1 MRLHMEG
8 ENTQS
13 SIESPWDLIKTLL
26 APRTLPHVF
35 LLIAGTGGLFVFVST
50 ISDDPGFAAIIFTSA
65 MASYSILGIIGNNSH
80 IKKWLLIDGY
90 ASTLGRILGPLFLPI
105 TLMAVISGTILFTIA
120 EDKNIRDMWA
130 IALSSLFVIWSIGQG
145 LALRS
150 SIRDLIIRSKSSKR
164 SDEITPKSWDL
175 WRLFLG
181 AFIFSIIIA
190 ILRGIV
196 IPNISGT
203 NPLIF
208 SWVIYTLVCFS
219 VIALFLQIAKDG
231 IMPLDTS
238 WTKGDRSRVHRTS
251 QLMIALI
258 AWHLS
263 SAWSRLSGN
272 ETSAM
277 LFEEA
282 ILVVITVVSAVWAM
296 TNRNKSNIKFISK
309 DTAIHWAIA
318 FGFGYAGSIT
328 VMSGLT
334 ESLPILGNISQTLGV
349 GHILTSLTLLIGL
362 KTTISRPKVSEV
374 IHDNEEINL
383 EIEELT
389 NELNEI

>member
-1 MRLHMEG
+1 M
-8 ENTQS
+8 
-13 SIESPWDLIKTLL
+13 TL
-26 APRTLPHVF
+26 
-35 LLIAGTGGLFVFVST
+35 
-50 ISDDPGFAAIIFTSA
+50 
-65 MASYSILGIIGNNSH
+65 
-80 IKKWLLIDGY
+80 
-90 ASTLGRILGPLFLPI
+90 
-105 TLMAVISGTILFTIA
+105 ISGTILFTIA
-120 EDKNIRDMWA
+120 GDKNIRDLWA

-164 SDEITPKSWDL
+164 SEEITPKSWDFR
-175 WRLFLG
+175 RLFLG

-190 ILRGIV
+190 ILRGIA
-196 IPNISGT
+196 IPNITGT
-203 NPLIF
+203 NPLLF
-208 SWVIYTLVCFS
+208 SWGIYTLVCFS
-219 VIALFLQIAKDG
+219 VIALFLQVAKDG
-231 IMPLDTS
+231 IIPMDTS
-238 WTKGDRSRVHRTS
+238 WTKGDRSRVHRTG
-251 QLMIALI
+251 QLMIVLI

-277 LFEEA
+277 LLEEA
-282 ILVVITVVSAVWAM
+282 MLVVITVVSAVWAM

-334 ESLPILGNISQTLGV
+334 ESLPILGNISQTLGA
-349 GHILTSLTLLIGL
+349 GHILTALTLLIGM
-362 KTTISRPKVSEV
+362 KTTISRPTRT
-374 IHDNEEINL
+374 EINDEDEETDL

>member
-1 MRLHMEG
+1 
-8 ENTQS
+8 
-13 SIESPWDLIKTLL
+13 
-26 APRTLPHVF
+26 
-35 LLIAGTGGLFVFVST
+35 
-50 ISDDPGFAAIIFTSA
+50 
-65 MASYSILGIIGNNSH
+65 
-80 IKKWLLIDGY
+80 
-90 ASTLGRILGPLFLPI
+90 LGRILGPLFLPI

-120 EDKNIRDMWA
+120 GDKNIRDMWA

-164 SDEITPKSWDL
+164 SEEITPKSWDL
-175 WRLFLG
+175 WRLFAG

-190 ILRGIV
+190 ILRGMV

-203 NPLIF
+203 NPLIL
-208 SWVIYTLVCFS
+208 SWGIYTLVCFS

-282 ILVVITVVSAVWAM
+282 MLVVITVVSAVWAM

-362 KTTISRPKVSEV
+362 KTTISRPKVSTV
-374 IHDNEEINL
+374 IHDNEGINL
-383 EIEELT
+383 EKEELT

>member
-1 MRLHMEG
+1 MREG
-8 ENTQS
+8 NTQS
-13 SIESPWDLIKTLL
+13 TIESPWDLIKTLL

-35 LLIAGTGGLFVFVST
+35 LLIAGTGGLFAFVST
-50 ISDDPGFAAIIFTSA
+50 VSDDPGFAAIIFTSA
-65 MASYSILGIIGNNSH
+65 MGSYSIIGIIGNNSH
-80 IKKWLLIDGY
+80 IKKWLLVDGY
-90 ASTLGRILGPLFLPI
+90 SSALGRILGPLFLPI
-105 TLMAVISGTILFTIA
+105 SLMTLISGTILFTIA
-120 EDKNIRDMWA
+120 GDKNIRDLWA

-150 SIRDLIIRSKSSKR
+150 SIRGLIIRSKSSKR
-164 SDEITPKSWDL
+164 SEEITPKSWDL

-190 ILRGIV
+190 ILRGIA
-196 IPNISGT
+196 IPNITGT
-203 NPLIF
+203 NPLLF
-208 SWVIYTLVCFS
+208 SWGIYTLVCFS
-219 VIALFLQIAKDG
+219 VIALFLQVAKDG
-231 IMPLDTS
+231 IIPMDTS

-251 QLMIALI
+251 QLMIVLI

-277 LFEEA
+277 LLEEA
-282 ILVVITVVSAVWAM
+282 MLVVITVVSAVWAM
-296 TNRNKSNIKFISK
+296 SNRNKSNIKFISK

-334 ESLPILGNISQTLGV
+334 ESLPILGNISQTLGA
-349 GHILTSLTLLIGL
+349 GHILTALTLLIGM
-362 KTTISRPKVSEV
+362 KTTISRPTRT
-374 IHDNEEINL
+374 EINDEDEETDL